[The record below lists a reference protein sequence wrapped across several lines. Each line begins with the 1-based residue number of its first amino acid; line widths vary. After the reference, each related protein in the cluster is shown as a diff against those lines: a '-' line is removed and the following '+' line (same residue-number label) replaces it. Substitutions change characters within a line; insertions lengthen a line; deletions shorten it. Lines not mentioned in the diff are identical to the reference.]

1 MHLHVGCVL
10 ISADPSDHTLRQLKA
25 DQDAEE
31 RFQAD
36 LEQAMRQSL
45 GDYNCGIFLIW
56 LLISR
61 FLFFTFLVCL

>member
-1 MHLHVGCVL
+1 MCALICAL

-45 GDYNCGIFLIW
+45 GDYHCEIFLIW
-56 LLISR
+56 LLISGSV
-61 FLFFTFLVCL
+61 FFTFLVCL